1 VIRLT
6 FAPGG
11 TLLASASDDSTV
23 KVWDLAARKELVSL
37 KDPDGGGMRGLAF
50 SPDRK
55 TIATAGG
62 DRIVRLWDVE
72 RGTQIQEFAGH
83 TAPVFCVAF
92 TVDGKS
98 LVSGAGS
105 ANYPDKGQEG
115 YGEIRIWDPATGK
128 ERANVRGH
136 TWPELDDKWHLK
148 EQLSVAVGTGQ
159 GIYDMA
165 LSPDGKTLAVAGDGT
180 VKLW

>member
-1 VIRLT
+1 GRPDGPVAAAQPREPANKKAPAPNKDDAKDAPKWQAKATFDGHTDRVVRLT

-72 RGTQIQEFAGH
+72 RG
-83 TAPVFCVAF
+83 
-92 TVDGKS
+92 
-98 LVSGAGS
+98 
-105 ANYPDKGQEG
+105 
-115 YGEIRIWDPATGK
+115 
-128 ERANVRGH
+128 
-136 TWPELDDKWHLK
+136 
-148 EQLSVAVGTGQ
+148 
-159 GIYDMA
+159 
-165 LSPDGKTLAVAGDGT
+165 
-180 VKLW
+180 